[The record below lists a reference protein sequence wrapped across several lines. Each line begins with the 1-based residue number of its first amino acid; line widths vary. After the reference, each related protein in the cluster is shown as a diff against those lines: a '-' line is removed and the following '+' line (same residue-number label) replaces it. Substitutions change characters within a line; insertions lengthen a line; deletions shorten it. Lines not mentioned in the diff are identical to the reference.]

1 MPVTFYYQTGQSLY
15 VRFDNSASTAV
26 NLTEGASLAVGKY
39 VAADS
44 AIVTAGLAR
53 GNYSARICVGTAAG
67 QANTDLVVGTLPQ
80 FYWSGLVEVTKS
92 VTVPSAQDLALVEVP
107 GLVYWLEPR
116 LGGLFQDSAGTATPA
131 TANNDPIGFIPDL
144 SGNGFNATQA
154 TAGNRPLYQTAGL
167 SSAYP
172 SALFD
177 GTNDNW
183 TLGSTVGN
191 VQANGCWTRI
201 YVPQPAAID
210 GFRIMGYKAGP
221 VSDDIIAATTLFPS
235 GTVGAR
241 IIRDAYSGSS
251 GIGPG
256 AIVAGVPYFVAIQ
269 QKPVYLGNG
278 TTASNT
284 MRVYL
289 ERIWI
294 NGYLASESYQ
304 TVTAWSTGTEWTIGG
319 AGASFPFTGNMALV
333 CAYAGDISEE
343 QLNLLGTYVT
353 KNYGISIA
361 DHRPPARTG
370 LPIGTV
376 FVGDSL
382 TKGIGASGHPWPL
395 IVSRLLADKFVTVPH
410 NFGISGLNTVDAD
423 SNLRPVMVP
432 GENIAVVFL
441 GTNPLGS
448 GTAAAT
454 AYSQLV
460 TKCQEIQALG
470 MKVIVLTLP
479 DRNAGFSGG
488 IDTASFETARQTF
501 NTSVRT
507 NYATFADALV
517 DIGLDG
523 TQVIN
528 GVTHDFSA
536 LGDASAASD
545 TNYFTDGTHLAISSH
560 YIIASAVADTIRVL
574 VGDTTNLAN
583 RTTIVALPADA
594 AAGANGG
601 LPTVDASNRIAG
613 IAGTLNTLDALDTAQ
628 DAEHSITQGTL
639 ATVATT
645 SAEAAANSSAGAI
658 RNALGLAAANIDTQL
673 NTLPTAAENA
683 AAVIGATAAGS
694 AGTVG
699 KILADYAAVKP
710 DATIAAADDV
720 SAGGTVIPVNQVVV
734 PASRTW
740 LLKATDDGLL
750 DEESRTMKVGE
761 SKAFAIDFR
770 EDLPTN
776 GRLDG
781 VDAIAIETGTSGGV
795 TFAATANDPGVDK
808 TQARVTITA
817 VTAGS
822 YEIACDVSYSSGDG
836 GGTATGV
843 VTLIVT
849 D

>member
-1 MPVTFYYQTGQSLY
+1 MPVTFYYQTGVSLY

-44 AIVTAGLAR
+44 AIVTARLPR

-80 FYWSGLVEVTKS
+80 FYWSGLVEVDAS
-92 VTVPSAQDLALVEVP
+92 VSVPQSTDLIPSQIP
-107 GLVYWLEPR
+107 GLLFWIEPR
-116 LGGLFQDSAGTATPA
+116 LGGLYQDSAGTATPV
-131 TANNDPIGFIPDL
+131 TANNDPIGFAPDL

-154 TAGNRPLYQTAGL
+154 TAGNRPLYQTAAI
-167 SSAYP
+167 SSTYP
-172 SALFD
+172 AALLD

-191 VQANGCWTRI
+191 VQANGCSTRI

-221 VSDDIIAATTLFPS
+221 VSDDINAATTLFPS

-241 IIRDAYSGSS
+241 VIRDAYSGSS

-256 AIVAGVPYFVAIQ
+256 AIVAGVPYFVVVQ

-284 MRVYL
+284 MRVNL

-294 NGYLASESYQ
+294 NGHLASEQYQ

-395 IVSRLLADKFVTVPH
+395 IVSRLLSDKFVTVPH
-410 NFGISGLNTVDAD
+410 NFGISGLSIVDAD
-423 SNLRPVMVP
+423 TNLRPCMVP
-432 GENIAVVFL
+432 GENFAVFFL

-448 GTAAAT
+448 GTSAAT
-454 AYSQLV
+454 CYSQLEA
-460 TKCQEIQALG
+460 KMLASQALG
-470 MKVIVLTLP
+470 MRNIVLTIP

-501 NTSVRT
+501 NGLIRT
-507 NYATFADALV
+507 NLSTIAEALV

-536 LGDASAASD
+536 LGDANAASD
-545 TNYFTDGTHLAISSH
+545 TNYFTDGTHIAISGQ
-560 YIIASAVADTIRVL
+560 YIIAAAVADTIRVL
-574 VGDTTNLAN
+574 VGDVTNLAN

-594 AAGANGG
+594 AAGASGG

-628 DAEHSITQGTL
+628 DTQHSITQGTL
-639 ATVATT
+639 GTVATT
-645 SAEAAANSSAGAI
+645 SAQAAANSAAGAI
-658 RNALGLAAANIDTQL
+658 RDALGLAAANIDTQL
-673 NTLPTAAENA
+673 DAIDA
-683 AAVIGATAAGS
+683 AAADPITRDDADMVAARVNASRGEFYPNRSQVWVLRRTDGGVTVKNDFVITKKAGES
-694 AGTVG
+694 LKVWVDFAGILGRNEAVESIESIDVDGGTTTIVVDSEEIVG
-699 KILADYAAVKP
+699 NLVAV
-710 DATIAAADDV
+710 TLTGGAADDV
-720 SAGGTVIPVNQVVV
+720 TTLNLEVL
-734 PASRTW
+734 T
-740 LLKATDDGLL
+740 T
-750 DEESRTMKVGE
+750 
-761 SKAFAIDFR
+761 
-770 EDLPTN
+770 EDQTIT
-776 GRLDG
+776 
-781 VDAIAIETGTSGGV
+781 VDACTM
-795 TFAATANDPGVDK
+795 N
-808 TQARVTITA
+808 
-817 VTAGS
+817 
-822 YEIACDVSYSSGDG
+822 
-836 GGTATGV
+836 V
-843 VTLIVT
+843 VE
-849 D
+849 